1 MRIAN
6 FVKPVLKRLV
16 RRPVKWSRSPA
27 YARQSGA
34 RWHEV
39 FAPAPWVGR
48 PPRRFGPQ
56 EIDLTATLEPE
67 LPALG
72 VLEIEGA
79 VMHGR
84 SGWIYSP
91 RGHFLVDH
99 SWYGPNVDE
108 IAGLPSLP
116 PRADLVPGV
125 GLSLASEW
133 SGQNYGHLIL
143 DSVPR
148 LDLFLRAGLSL
159 DQIDRVVLSRPN
171 RPGVEALMEAV
182 GVPRAKLL
190 FVDDGN
196 SLRFERL
203 FAPSFPGVRRTY
215 LPWAVDFLRSSFTKA
230 CAGGERRL
238 YVSRAGCTR
247 NARNEADVD
256 ALMRAHGFEIYN
268 PAAST
273 DSRRDFSEADVV
285 VGLSGAGLADLA
297 FCRPGAR
304 VLELIP
310 SDHVYPYYFTLSN
323 AAGLD
328 YAYLVCESE
337 KVRDKK
343 SWGPSPSDVNVDLRQ
358 LEIALGAMLASGG
371 R

>member
-1 MRIAN
+1 M
-6 FVKPVLKRLV
+6 
-16 RRPVKWSRSPA
+16 
-27 YARQSGA
+27 YARQSGS

-39 FAPAPWVGR
+39 FPPGPWVGR
-48 PPRRFGPQ
+48 PPRRFGAA
-56 EIDLTATLEPE
+56 EINFTATLEPE

-79 VMHGR
+79 VIHGR

-91 RGHFLVDH
+91 SGQFLVDH
-99 SWYGPNVDE
+99 SWYGPHVDE
-108 IAGLPSLP
+108 IAGLPSRP

-125 GLSLASEW
+125 SLTLASEW

-148 LDLFLRAGLSL
+148 LDLYLRAGLSV
-159 DQIDRVVLSRPN
+159 DQVDRVVLSKPN
-171 RPGVEALMEAV
+171 RPGVETLMEIV
-182 GVPRAKLL
+182 GIPKEKLL
-190 FVDDGN
+190 FVDDDR
-196 SLRFERL
+196 SFRFERL

-215 LPWAVDFLRSSFTKA
+215 MPWAVAFLRRSFTSGCPA
-230 CAGGERRL
+230 GERRL
-238 YVSRAGCTR
+238 YVSRSGCTR
-247 NARNEADVD
+247 NARNEAEVD

-268 PAAST
+268 PAASL
-273 DSRRDFSEADVV
+273 DSRRDFAGAEIV

-297 FCRPGAR
+297 FCCPGTR

-337 KVRDKK
+337 KLRDLK

-358 LEIALGAMLASGG
+358 LEIALGTMLAPDARLPAAAPSPDPWPD
-371 R
+371 